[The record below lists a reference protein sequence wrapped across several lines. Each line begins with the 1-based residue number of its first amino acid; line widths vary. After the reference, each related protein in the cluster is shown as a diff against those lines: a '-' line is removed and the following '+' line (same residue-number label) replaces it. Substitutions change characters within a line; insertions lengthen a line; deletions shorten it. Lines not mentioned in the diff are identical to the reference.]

1 MLRDGRYRYV
11 AQRGRDH
18 LISAGNCAAWVAA
31 PRAAGSGTVW
41 IGDSHAGYLTKCFS
55 TANVLRSADGDQVL
69 HLGARLMHSIS
80 HAGFPRWVIRLL
92 ELESRVGRRPRA
104 LVLCLGEIDVRC
116 HLAVHLRDGEVDLS
130 FVGAYVSRALELG
143 RSCGAECVAFV
154 VPPPPCVD
162 QLDAARFPVRGTFAE
177 RTRVFDALRARLDQ
191 EVADQA
197 SATPAVVIDC
207 TDALWD
213 PVHGMR
219 PELSDDRCHA
229 NSRGADIVRRA
240 LGNRL
245 ATGIVR

>member
-11 AQRGRDH
+11 VQRGRDY
-18 LISAGNCAAWVAA
+18 LISSGNWVAWLA
-31 PRAAGSGTVW
+31 SPRADGSGTTW
-41 IGDSHAGYLTKCFS
+41 IGDSHAGYLTESFS
-55 TANVLRSADGDQVL
+55 TANVLRSDEGEQVL

-92 ELESRVGRRPRA
+92 ELECRLGRRPGT

-116 HLAVHLRDGEVDLS
+116 HLAGQLREGEVDLS
-130 FVGAYVSRALELG
+130 FVGAYVARVLELA
-143 RSCGAECVAFV
+143 RSCAAERVAFV

-162 QLDAARFPVRGTFAE
+162 QLDATRFPVRGTFAE
-177 RTRVFDALRARLDQ
+177 RTRVFDALRARLDL

-197 SATPAVVIDC
+197 SAPPAVVVDC

-219 PELSDDRCHA
+219 PELSDDRCHV
-229 NSRGADIVRRA
+229 NSRGAEVVRRV
-240 LGNRL
+240 LDDRL
-245 ATGIVR
+245 ATGTVR